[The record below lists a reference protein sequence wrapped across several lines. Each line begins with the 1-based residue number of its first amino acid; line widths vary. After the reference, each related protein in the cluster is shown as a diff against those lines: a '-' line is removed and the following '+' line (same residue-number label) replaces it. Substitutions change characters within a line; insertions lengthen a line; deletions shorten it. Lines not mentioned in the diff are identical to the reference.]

1 MDILCLDLEG
11 VLIPEIWQAVA
22 RRTGLEELNKT
33 TRDIPDYGELMQ
45 FRLGVLRRHDLRF
58 SMIEE
63 VIAEVQPLDGARA
76 FLDEVRRTRQVA
88 VVSDTFYEFAGPLME
103 KLGRPMLL
111 CHHLAVQDDR
121 IAKIELRQP
130 DPKRSVVRA
139 FKALKF
145 QVAAAGDSYNDIPM
159 LDEADIGI
167 LFRAPQRVRDEHSRL
182 ATAESYAELAG
193 LLNRTGQPAAQP

>member
-22 RRTGLEELNKT
+22 QRTGLEELNKT

-45 FRLGVLRRHDLRF
+45 FRLEVLRRHDLRF
-58 SMIEE
+58 SLIEE
-63 VIAEVQPLDGARA
+63 VIAGVEPLQGAKP
-76 FLDEVRRTRQVA
+76 FLDQMRQSWQVA
-88 VVSDTFYEFAGPLME
+88 VVSDTFYEFAGPLMA

-111 CHHLAVQDDR
+111 CHHLLVEADR

-130 DPKRSVVRA
+130 DPKRNAVRA
-139 FKALKF
+139 FKSLNF

-159 LDEADIGI
+159 LDEADAGI
-167 LFRAPQRVRDEHSRL
+167 LFRAPERVRDEHPRF
-182 ATAESYAELAG
+182 AVAESYAELAD
-193 LLNRTGQPAAQP
+193 LLARTG